1 MAATAADR
9 LTQTRS
15 GEILSLPVAA
25 ATKIPAGVMVQNDA
39 TGWAVNGSATIANRT
54 MGVSVA
60 QADNSAG
67 ANGDI
72 KVDVRRRIVAIFGNS
87 AAGDLI
93 AAADIGNN
101 CYVVD
106 NQTVA
111 KTDNA
116 GARPVAGKI
125 VDVDSR
131 GVHVE
136 FG

>member
-1 MAATAADR
+1 MTATALDR
-9 LTQTRS
+9 ATRTRT
-15 GEILSLPVAA
+15 GEVLSLAVYQAM
-25 ATKIPAGVMVQNDA
+25 KIPAGVMVQANA
-39 TGWAVNGSATIANRT
+39 TGYAVNASATIANRT
-54 MGVSVA
+54 LGISTA
-60 QADNSAG
+60 LADNSAG
-67 ANGDI
+67 ASGDI
-72 KVDVRRRIVAIFGNS
+72 KVDVRRKIVGIFGNS

-93 AAADIGNN
+93 TIADIGNN

-111 KTDNA
+111 KTSDT

-125 VDVDSR
+125 VDVDAQ